1 VNEEALAQWGLLGQN
16 KQTNY
21 HYSVF
26 EKSLVNLHKSFS
38 ENRTKF
44 VQIYAQKFCSLLRNK
59 VIRMNFRLLLPVFS
73 LLIIALTLLSLHS
86 LEFCA

>member
-1 VNEEALAQWGLLGQN
+1 VGAVAPKN
-16 KQTNY
+16 KKY
-21 HYSVF
+21 HHSVF

-44 VQIYAQKFCSLLRNK
+44 VSIYAQRFCTLLRNK
-59 VIRMNFRLLLPVFS
+59 VISMNFLLLLPVFS
-73 LLIIALTLLSLHS
+73 LLIIALTLLPLHS